1 MAFSTDSEDTATMLD
16 QVAAGNPTA
25 LARLLALH
33 RPFLKKVIEMRMEPA
48 LRSRVDASDVAQEA
62 QLMISKGIE
71 RFAQQR
77 PTSFRIWVRRKALD
91 QLKDERRRHI
101 GTMKRSVLVEQNI
114 SDVSSFEIARKLL
127 SNSPSKVLGQTELRE
142 RIHGLIGQ
150 LSDIYREVLMLRHAE
165 ELTNAEV
172 ADLLEIDP
180 NTARQRYGRALQ
192 KLHQLFVENGIGADG
207 ARG

>member
-33 RPFLKKVIEMRMEPA
+33 RPFLKRVIEMRMEPA
-48 LRSRVDASDVAQEA
+48 LRSRIDASDVAQEA
-62 QLMISKGIE
+62 QLMISKQIE
-71 RFAQQR
+71 RFAKQR
-77 PTSFRIWVRRKALD
+77 PTSFRIWVRRQALD

-101 GTMKRSVLVEQNI
+101 GAMKRSVLVEQNI
-114 SDVSSFEIARKLL
+114 SDVSSIEIARKLL
-127 SNSPSKVLGQTELRE
+127 SNSPSKILNQVELRE
-142 RIHGLIGQ
+142 RVHGLIEQ
-150 LSDIYREVLMLRHAE
+150 LSDIYREVLVLRHAE

-172 ADLLEIDP
+172 ADLLGIDP